1 MIGSRF
7 AMRFAHYDGLGA
19 NEVVVDLRALEHEA
33 GRPSDLGWV
42 SEAMF
47 DPTFVLVTMAREE
60 RMRGYAAAVRSG
72 GTVHLQR
79 LVTAADPD
87 LDQTQLG
94 AALGAAVRRVAG
106 HPPYRSLSVAEEFD
120 GLPLL
125 GRLGWQVVT
134 GAVNGVVNDTDAT
147 TPIASPNV
155 LTLRR
160 MPR

>member
-19 NEVVVDLRALEHEA
+19 NEVVDDLRTLECEA
-33 GRPSDLGWV
+33 GRPTDLGWV

-60 RMRGYAAAVRSG
+60 RLRGYAAAVRSG
-72 GTVHLQR
+72 GTVRLQR
-79 LVTAADPD
+79 VVTGADPD
-87 LDQTQLG
+87 LDEAQLG
-94 AALGAAVRRVAG
+94 AALVDAVLRVAG
-106 HPPYRSLSVAEEFD
+106 HPPYRSLSVAAGFD

-125 GRLGWQVVT
+125 GRLGWQVAA
-134 GAVNGVVNDTDAT
+134 GSGEGSPTDSTDGLA
-147 TPIASPNV
+147 
-155 LTLRR
+155 LRR